1 MPTTIVDVSKRANT
15 LLIGTQGE
23 KNAQTFKFDISSWIE
38 EYGSG
43 GTATID
49 LQRPGEKMSYMV
61 GLSISDGKATWVVSD
76 VDNAIAGNGMA
87 QLVYALPGE
96 TKKTKTATYVTVT
109 DRALDEQQGDVP
121 DPYASYL
128 DAARAIYSETSEKEI
143 EAAQHEAAA
152 ATAQAAAEA
161 AAEDAA
167 ESAQEAANVFQIAG
181 DVSVS
186 MNPTTRKLTLHIT
199 EA

>member
-1 MPTTIVDVSKRANT
+1 M
-15 LLIGTQGE
+15 
-23 KNAQTFKFDISSWIE
+23 
-38 EYGSG
+38 
-43 GTATID
+43 
-49 LQRPGEKMSYMV
+49 
-61 GLSISDGKATWVVSD
+61 
-76 VDNAIAGNGMA
+76 
-87 QLVYALPGE
+87 
-96 TKKTKTATYVTVT
+96 T

-199 EA
+199 ES